1 MGFDDLEFRI
11 WSSWLQDSGWGPKTP
26 NPKPAPQANIAQARR
41 RKRSAVVCVVPDAAD
56 LFALPKPEIGNTRGK
71 LYTLNRF
78 GSGVWVNGLGFG
90 VQDLGWVQGLACTG
104 L

>member
-1 MGFDDLEFRI
+1 M
-11 WSSWLQDSGWGPKTP
+11 
-26 NPKPAPQANIAQARR
+26 
-41 RKRSAVVCVVPDAAD
+41 VCVVPDAAD

-90 VQDLGWVQGLACTG
+90 VQDLGWVSGVSVYGLIRFVVLKFGYVRTRAT
-104 L
+104 